1 MCARLD
7 ARADARGD
15 NVQHESRAQAHTDG
29 AKVAASTEE
38 HISPLAPPAAPQADA
53 TDVADA
59 PARGGVRVASMGL
72 ATKLLAIGCIFL
84 VLALASIGLTLW
96 VTWQLEGGAAAVNEA
111 GRMRMRSYQLALS
124 LQHPTVK
131 QADLLPDINRRLQDF
146 EDSLALLRTGDPG
159 RPLSV
164 PWDADTRASF
174 WGVTQDWVVLR
185 QQALDIGRGA
195 PVSASLRGNVD
206 DFVRR
211 IDVFVSAI
219 ERHIARW
226 TALLHTFQLAMMA
239 LAVLSALAML
249 YAGHVVVLEPI
260 ARLQRGLRRIE
271 QGDFATRVTVQTDDE
286 LGALAD
292 GFNSMAENLAS
303 LYNNLEAKVREKTAG
318 LEVKQARLSALYEV
332 AAFVAKA
339 DTLQELA
346 QGFARQIRR
355 IAHADAVAIRW
366 SDEANERYVLLASDC
381 LPKVMAEEEQC
392 VLSGD
397 CLCGAKAQPGVAL
410 GIRVIPIQSA
420 SREMAR
426 QSAVNAVRDHC
437 ERAGY
442 TTLVTVPL
450 GLHQRVLGE
459 VELFFR
465 GGPQFSDEERGL
477 FEALA
482 SHLAGAMES
491 LRAAALDRESA
502 VAAERQLLAQELHD
516 SIAQSLAFLKI
527 QMQLLRDAMARGD
540 ERGVQA
546 SMDELDAGVRESYSD
561 VRELL
566 LHFRV
571 RTHAEDIEPAL
582 RETLS
587 KFEHQAG
594 LRSHLTVHGQGLPLP
609 PDVQIQVLHIVQ
621 ESLSNVRKHAR
632 ASQVWVDV
640 QTQPSWCVTVSDDGC
655 GFDIEA
661 GPPDDTHVGLR
672 IMRERA
678 QRIGAALTFNSSPQ
692 GTRIEL
698 RLPKLTANP
707 TASRADDAQE
717 LLSP

>member
-1 MCARLD
+1 MGPLNP
-7 ARADARGD
+7 G
-15 NVQHESRAQAHTDG
+15 VGPDG
-29 AKVAASTEE
+29 ARVAASSEDIKQQTDSAGAASGE
-38 HISPLAPPAAPQADA
+38 PLDA
-53 TDVADA
+53 L
-59 PARGGVRVASMGL
+59 GSMGVRMASKGL
-72 ATKLLAIGCIFL
+72 ASKLLAIGGVFL

-124 LQHPTVK
+124 LQHPTVERAEFLHDV
-131 QADLLPDINRRLQDF
+131 QSRLQDF
-146 EDSLALLRTGDPG
+146 EDSLTLLRAGDPG

-164 PWDADTRASF
+164 PWDDDTLTGF
-174 WGVTQDWVVLR
+174 KGVNEDWAVLR
-185 QQALDIGRGA
+185 TQALEIAHGA
-195 PVSASLRGNVD
+195 PISASLRGNVD
-206 DFVRR
+206 DFVVR
-211 IDVFVSAI
+211 IDAFVSAI
-219 ERHIARW
+219 EHHIARW

-249 YAGHVVVLEPI
+249 YAGHVVILEPI
-260 ARLQRGLRRIE
+260 ARLQSGLRRIE
-271 QGDFATRVTVQTDDE
+271 EGDFSTRVTVDTEDE
-286 LGALAD
+286 LGALAS
-292 GFNSMAENLAS
+292 GFNSMAENLQS
-303 LYNNLEAKVREKTAG
+303 LYGNLEFKVKEKTAG
-318 LEVKQARLSALYEV
+318 LEIKQARLSALYEV

-339 DTLQELA
+339 DKLEILA
-346 QGFARQIRR
+346 QGFAQQMRR

-381 LPKVMAEEEQC
+381 LPKIMAEDEQC

-397 CLCGAKAQPGVAL
+397 CLCGARVDASGLP
-410 GIRVIPIQSA
+410 GIRVIPIQDAAKALAKASA
-420 SREMAR
+420 A
-426 QSAVNAVRDHC
+426 QTVKDHC
-437 ERAGY
+437 EKAGY

-465 GGPQFSDEERGL
+465 GDPYFSDEERGL

-502 VAAERQLLAQELHD
+502 VAAERQMLAQELHD

-527 QMQLLRDAMARGD
+527 QMQLLRDAMMRGD
-540 ERGVQA
+540 DKGIEA
-546 SMDELDAGVRESYSD
+546 SMNELDAGVRESYSD

-571 RTHAEDIEPAL
+571 RTQTEDIEPAL

-587 KFEHQAG
+587 KFELQSG
-594 LRSHLTVHGQGLPLP
+594 LRGHLNLHSQGLPLP

-621 ESLSNVRKHAR
+621 ECLSNVRKHAQ
-632 ASQVWVDV
+632 ATQVWVDV
-640 QTQPSWCVTVSDDGC
+640 QTQPAWCVSVSDNGC
-655 GFDIEA
+655 GFDVES

-678 QRIGAALTFNSSPQ
+678 QRIGATLTFQSTPE
-692 GTRIEL
+692 GTRVEL
-698 RLPKLTANP
+698 RLPKLS
-707 TASRADDAQE
+707 ASPSH
-717 LLSP
+717 SPGGAGTDTSMNLAST

>member
-1 MCARLD
+1 MVLLNL
-7 ARADARGD
+7 GLGP
-15 NVQHESRAQAHTDG
+15 DG
-29 AKVAASTEE
+29 ARVAASLEDIKQQTNDALTTDQD
-38 HISPLAPPAAPQADA
+38 PLD
-53 TDVADA
+53 
-59 PARGGVRVASMGL
+59 GLGGMGVRVASKGL
-72 ATKLLAIGCIFL
+72 ASKLLAIGGTFL
-84 VLALASIGLTLW
+84 VLALASIGLSLW

-124 LQHPTVK
+124 LEHPTVER
-131 QADLLPDINRRLQDF
+131 AAFLRDVEGRLQNF

-164 PWDADTRASF
+164 PWDVDTNARF
-174 WGVTQDWVVLR
+174 RGVTEDWAVLR
-185 QQALDIGRGA
+185 AQALDIAHGA

-206 DFVRR
+206 DFVAR
-211 IDVFVSAI
+211 IDAFVSAI

-239 LAVLSALAML
+239 LAVLSAIAML
-249 YAGHVVVLEPI
+249 YAGHVVILEPI
-260 ARLQRGLRRIE
+260 ARLQRGLRQIE
-271 QGDFATRVTVQTDDE
+271 QGDFSSRVAVETQDE
-286 LGALAD
+286 LGVLAS
-292 GFNSMAENLAS
+292 GFNSMAENLQS
-303 LYNNLEAKVREKTAG
+303 LYGNLEFKVKEKTAG
-318 LEVKQARLSALYEV
+318 LEVKQARLTALYEV
-332 AAFVAKA
+332 AAFVARA
-339 DTLQELA
+339 DKLEVLA
-346 QGFARQIRR
+346 QGFAQQMRR
-355 IAHADAVAIRW
+355 IAQADAVAIRW

-381 LPKVMAEEEQC
+381 LPKIMAEDEQC

-397 CLCGAKAQPGVAL
+397 CLCGARVEPG
-410 GIRVIPIQSA
+410 GIPRIRVIPIQDAARSLSKASA
-420 SREMAR
+420 A
-426 QSAVNAVRDHC
+426 QTVKDHC
-437 ERAGY
+437 EKAGY

-465 GGPQFSDEERGL
+465 GDPHFSEEERGL

-502 VAAERQLLAQELHD
+502 VAAERQMLAQELHD

-540 ERGVQA
+540 SNGVEA
-546 SMDELDAGVRESYSD
+546 SMNELDAGVRESYSD

-571 RTHAEDIEPAL
+571 RTHAEDFEPAL

-587 KFEHQAG
+587 KFELQSG
-594 LRSHLTVHGQGLPLP
+594 LRGQLTLHSQGLPLP

-621 ESLSNVRKHAR
+621 ECLSNVRKHAR
-632 ASQVWVDV
+632 ATKVSVDV
-640 QTQPSWCVTVSDDGC
+640 QTQPAWCVTVSDNGC
-655 GFDIEA
+655 GFDIES

-678 QRIGAALTFNSSPQ
+678 QRIGATLSFQSSPD

-698 RLPKLTANP
+698 RLPKFSAGPAAAPADIPMDL
-707 TASRADDAQE
+707 AST
-717 LLSP
+717 

>member
-1 MCARLD
+1 MGTLSP
-7 ARADARGD
+7 GPGP
-15 NVQHESRAQAHTDG
+15 DG
-29 AKVAASTEE
+29 ARVVASTEDIKKLDAGAGQGE
-38 HISPLAPPAAPQADA
+38 SPGEPASTGVQL
-53 TDVADA
+53 
-59 PARGGVRVASMGL
+59 ARGGLAS
-72 ATKLLAIGCIFL
+72 KLLAIGSVFL

-124 LQHPTVK
+124 LQHPTVERGDVP
-131 QADLLPDINRRLQDF
+131 ADVERRLQDF

-164 PWDADTRASF
+164 PWDTDTSARF
-174 WGVTQDWVVLR
+174 RGVTEDWAVLR
-185 QQALDIGRGA
+185 QQALEIGRGA

-206 DFVRR
+206 DFVGR
-211 IDVFVSAI
+211 IDAFVSAI

-260 ARLQRGLRRIE
+260 ARLQTALRRIE
-271 QGDFATRVTVQTDDE
+271 RGEFAARVSVDTRDE
-286 LGALAD
+286 LGALAH
-292 GFNSMAENLAS
+292 GFNSMAENLES
-303 LYNNLEAKVREKTAG
+303 LYGNLESKVREKTAG

-339 DTLQELA
+339 DTLEALS
-346 QGFARQIRR
+346 QGFARQMRR

-381 LPKVMAEEEQC
+381 LPKVMAEDEQC

-397 CLCGAKAQPGVAL
+397 CLCGAAVAPGVL
-410 GIRVIPIQSA
+410 PGIRVIPIQDAARDLAKKSA
-420 SREMAR
+420 AR
-426 QSAVNAVRDHC
+426 SVKEHC

-465 GGPQFSDEERGL
+465 GEPHFTEEERGL

-502 VAAERQLLAQELHD
+502 VAAERQMLAQELHD

-540 ERGVQA
+540 DKA
-546 SMDELDAGVRESYSD
+546 IDTSMNELDAGVRESYSD

-571 RTHAEDIEPAL
+571 RTHSEDIEPAL

-587 KFEHQAG
+587 KFELQSG
-594 LRSHLTVHGQGLPLP
+594 LRGHLNLQGHGLPLP
-609 PDVQIQVLHIVQ
+609 SDVQMQVLHIVQ
-621 ESLSNVRKHAR
+621 ESLSNVRKHAK
-632 ASQVWVDV
+632 ATQVWVDV
-640 QTQPSWCVTVSDDGC
+640 QTQPSWCVTVRDNGC
-655 GFDIEA
+655 GFDVEA

-678 QRIGAALTFNSSPQ
+678 QRIGGALSFQSTPD
-692 GTRIEL
+692 GTRVEL
-698 RLPKLTANP
+698 QLPKMVASP
-707 TASRADDAQE
+707 TSLRADTPFEPEPESAA
-717 LLSP
+717 S

>member
-1 MCARLD
+1 
-7 ARADARGD
+7 
-15 NVQHESRAQAHTDG
+15 VST
-29 AKVAASTEE
+29 STEE
-38 HISPLAPPAAPQADA
+38 GKAIEINADQLGLSGE
-53 TDVADA
+53 
-59 PARGGVRVASMGL
+59 RGGMVERMVSMGL
-72 ATKLLAIGCIFL
+72 ASKLLAIGCIFL

-124 LQHPTVK
+124 LQHPTVERS
-131 QADLLPDINRRLQDF
+131 AFLPDVERRLQDF
-146 EDSLALLRTGDPG
+146 EDSLILLRTGDPG

-164 PWDADTRASF
+164 PWDEDTTARFHA
-174 WGVTQDWVVLR
+174 VTDDWTVLR
-185 QQALDIGRGA
+185 QQALDIGHGA
-195 PVSASLRGNVD
+195 PISSSLRGNVD
-206 DFVRR
+206 DFVNR
-211 IDVFVSAI
+211 IDAFVSAI
-219 ERHIARW
+219 ERYIARW
-226 TALLHTFQLAMMA
+226 TALLHSFQLAMMA

-249 YAGHVVVLEPI
+249 YAGHVVVLEPV

-271 QGDFATRVTVQTDDE
+271 QGDFSTRVTVETSDE
-286 LGALAD
+286 LGALAS
-292 GFNSMAENLAS
+292 GFNSMAENLQS
-303 LYNNLEAKVREKTAG
+303 LYGNLEFKVKEKTAG
-318 LEVKQARLSALYEV
+318 LEIKQARLSALYEV

-339 DTLQELA
+339 DKLETLA
-346 QGFARQIRR
+346 QGFAQQMRR

-381 LPKVMAEEEQC
+381 LPKIMAEEEQC

-397 CLCGAKAQPGVAL
+397 CLCGARVEPGVTP
-410 GIRVIPIQSA
+410 GIRVIPIQQA
-420 SREMAR
+420 ARYMGR
-426 QSAVNAVRDHC
+426 QSGVNAVRDHC
-437 ERAGY
+437 DKAGY

-465 GGPQFSDEERGL
+465 GDPQFSDEERGL

-491 LRAAALDRESA
+491 LRASALDRESA
-502 VAAERQLLAQELHD
+502 VFAERQMLAQELHD

-527 QMQLLRDAMARGD
+527 QMQLLRDAMVRGD
-540 ERGVQA
+540 EKGIET
-546 SMDELDAGVRESYSD
+546 SMNELDVGVKESYSD

-587 KFEHQAG
+587 KFELQSG
-594 LRSHLTVHGQGLPLP
+594 VRGQLTVHGQGLPLP
-609 PDVQIQVLHIVQ
+609 PDIQIQVLHIVQ
-621 ESLSNVRKHAR
+621 ESLSNVRKHAQ
-632 ASQVWVDV
+632 ATKVWVDV
-640 QTQPSWCVTVSDDGC
+640 QTQPAWCVSVSDNGC
-655 GFDIEA
+655 GFDVEA
-661 GPPDDTHVGLR
+661 GAPDDTHVGLR

-678 QRIGAALTFNSSPQ
+678 ARIGAALHFQSNPE

-698 RLPKLTANP
+698 RLPLFV
-707 TASRADDAQE
+707 ASSSTE
-717 LLSP
+717 PVSV